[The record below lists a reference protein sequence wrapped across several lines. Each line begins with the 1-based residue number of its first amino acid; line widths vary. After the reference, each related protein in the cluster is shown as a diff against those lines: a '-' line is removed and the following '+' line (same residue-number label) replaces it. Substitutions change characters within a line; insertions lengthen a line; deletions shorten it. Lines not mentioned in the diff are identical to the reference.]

1 MSETEIM
8 DTGQQLENKLMHN
21 HTKLIHILSIAFEIK
36 NNTKLKGSTVGRN
49 QFFCC
54 QPDFLVQNIYG
65 NIHFIHTTLHPPP
78 MPYQHTPIL
87 NFLRPNRMEE

>member
-36 NNTKLKGSTVGRN
+36 NKKIEGFHCWPEPIFLLSTRLSITEYLWKYTFYTHN
-49 QFFCC
+49 SAS
-54 QPDFLVQNIYG
+54 PTNAIPT
-65 NIHFIHTTLHPPP
+65 HSKS
-78 MPYQHTPIL
+78 
-87 NFLRPNRMEE
+87 